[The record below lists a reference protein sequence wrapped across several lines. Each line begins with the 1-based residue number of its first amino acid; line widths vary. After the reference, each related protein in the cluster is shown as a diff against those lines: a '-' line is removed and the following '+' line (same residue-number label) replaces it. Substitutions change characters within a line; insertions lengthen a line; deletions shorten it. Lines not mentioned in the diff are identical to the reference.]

1 MLFPIEKKALI
12 LYIRDRLFKN
22 YGGGYKM
29 KLKHKLGILILG
41 CAVIGVALYGSI
53 QKEPYSTGA
62 VVDSVWDKYDV
73 QSTQIGEFENQN
85 VGKPGIYIDVYN
97 EEEIQKVEKYLVKN
111 LSKEDLEKYEIDVFL
126 FEE

>member
-1 MLFPIEKKALI
+1 
-12 LYIRDRLFKN
+12 
-22 YGGGYKM
+22 M